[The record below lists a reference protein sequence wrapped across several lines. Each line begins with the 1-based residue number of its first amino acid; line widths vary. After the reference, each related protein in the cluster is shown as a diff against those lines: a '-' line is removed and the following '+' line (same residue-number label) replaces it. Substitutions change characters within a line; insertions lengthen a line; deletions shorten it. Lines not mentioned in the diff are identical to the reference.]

1 MNSDVAKLL
10 EQAWNKRRGEQ
21 YADAEALLI
30 EARGLCGADDY
41 DALGRI
47 YHIYMQLDYDQGN
60 LTKALE
66 LCQKSLSYYKKT
78 NKPDR
83 IAHSTRHLADL
94 QRHLGLA
101 AESESNYRKA
111 MGMYKASPV
120 QQAGDLANAL
130 RGFAIVLEN
139 RKKTDEAITAW
150 RETKTLY
157 QSLGLEAGVDEATQ
171 RLAALQS

>member
-1 MNSDVAKLL
+1 MSSDLAKLL
-10 EQAWNKRRGEQ
+10 EQAWSKRREEL

-30 EARGLCGADDY
+30 KARDLCEEDDY

-60 LTKALE
+60 LSKALE
-66 LCQKSLSYYKKT
+66 LCQESLSYYKKT
-78 NKPDR
+78 NLPDR

-94 QRHLGLA
+94 QCHLGQN
-101 AESESNYRKA
+101 AESESNYQVA
-111 MGMYKASPV
+111 IGMYRDSPV
-120 QQAGDLANAL
+120 HQAGNLANAL

-139 RKKTDEAITAW
+139 RKKIDEAITAW

-171 RLAALQS
+171 KLAALRS